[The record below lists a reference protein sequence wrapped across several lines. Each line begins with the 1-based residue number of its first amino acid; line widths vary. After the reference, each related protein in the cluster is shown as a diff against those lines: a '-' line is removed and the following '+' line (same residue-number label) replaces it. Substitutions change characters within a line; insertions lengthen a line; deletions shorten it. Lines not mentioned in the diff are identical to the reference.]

1 MTNPKITRR
10 QIIKGAAAVGALGA
24 VGLPSVAF
32 ADGGDEGGTRIRW
45 DLISLLL
52 PHISAG
58 GSDTASAVSDP
69 ENPEN
74 LASTLTLTG
83 HGTFSPGHSRQV
95 TGGGTWRTTNPD
107 VPGGPGTY
115 RVTELISW
123 TLAPGTLFGSGLTDD
138 IGALADTRAG
148 LAVLRV
154 KYSDGLD
161 GVLFLSCNI
170 DGTPKSVDEG
180 ITVSRGFVNFFA
192 PAKPNFT
199 QDSNRTLFHALR
211 EGAQD

>member
-1 MTNPKITRR
+1 VTNPKITRR
-10 QIIKGAAAVGALGA
+10 QIIKGAAAMGALGA
-24 VGLPSVAF
+24 VGLPSAAF
-32 ADGGDEGGTRIRW
+32 ADGGNGGGRKIRW
-45 DLISLLL
+45 DLISLIL
-52 PHISAG
+52 PDISAG

-74 LASTLTLTG
+74 LGSTLTLTG
-83 HGTFSPGHSRQV
+83 HGTFRPGQSRQV

-115 RVTELISW
+115 LVTELISW
-123 TLAPGTLFGSGLTDD
+123 VQAPGTLFGSGLTDN
-138 IGALADTRAG
+138 IGTLADTRAG
-148 LAVLRV
+148 LAVLRI

-170 DGTPKSVDEG
+170 DGTPTSVDEG
-180 ITVSRGFVNFFA
+180 ITASRGFVNFFA

-199 QDSNRTLFHALR
+199 QDSNRTLFHVVR
-211 EGAQD
+211 EGEKD